1 MALSLCILPPLSVMR
16 GLNYQQQGEAIKYG
30 QLFSLSN
37 GILTPIGK
45 KYNFFVLNFKM
56 ALFTRQKGH

>member
-1 MALSLCILPPLSVMR
+1 MHVPPLSVTL
-16 GLNYQQQGEAIKYG
+16 GLNYQQQGEAVKYG

-45 KYNFFVLNFKM
+45 KYNFFCAEFQDGFVY
-56 ALFTRQKGH
+56 